1 MYWVPTELGPSGV
14 IRTSSCMLGDDPGR
28 ATSSVKIEN
37 PVAPIVTN

>member
-14 IRTSSCMLGDDPGR
+14 IRISSWMLGDDPGSVK
-28 ATSSVKIEN
+28 SSVKIEN